1 MSAEIQSNDQV
12 VMHKVGAWH
21 GMGIVVDKD
30 MTPRQAAMKVFPWEA
45 EEHDM
50 IVRFNG
56 QQQMI
61 DGYKA
66 LLRSDDHMQLGIVA
80 SGYHVLQ
87 PYDMADF
94 AEALLEGGQVKIETA
109 GSIRGGKRLWFL
121 LKGEPFNVA
130 LGDEIYPYFLL
141 SNGYDGLSCF
151 AGTPTTIRTV
161 CSNTFHMVVPH
172 VDTGELGTAA
182 FKIRHTANAM
192 ERIAEAREA
201 IKNYGKSI
209 EAQKEFANILVAKD
223 VTQEVVQKFFLECY
237 TADFGEIPENP
248 KDGFEERRRMKA
260 QSAYLSFSKRFDDE
274 RQIAG
279 ANMWNA
285 MNAYTG
291 LVQHDQKA
299 RGKDDVDRLERR
311 VESNLFGLNT
321 DRTQAAALRA
331 FKVALSA

>member
-1 MSAEIQSNDQV
+1 MSHEIQSNDQV
-12 VMHKVGAWH
+12 IMHKEGAWH
-21 GMGIVVDKD
+21 GMGIVADKG
-30 MTPRQAAMKVFPWEA
+30 MTPREAAKRVFPWTACER
-45 EEHDM
+45 DM
-50 IVRFNG
+50 IINWNG
-56 QQQMI
+56 HQQI
-61 DGYKA
+61 VDGYK
-66 LLRSDDHMQLGIVA
+66 LLVRDDDGTQLGVV
-80 SGYHVLQ
+80 SQTYHVLQ

-94 AEALLEGGQVKIETA
+94 AEALIEHGKVIIETA

-130 LGDEIYPYFLL
+130 LGDQIYPYFLL

-151 AGTPTTIRTV
+151 AGTPTTIRAV

-172 VDTGELGTAA
+172 VDTGELGSAA

-192 ERIAEAREA
+192 QRIEEARNA
-201 IKNYGKSI
+201 IKNYGKSL
-209 EAQKEFANILVAKD
+209 EEQKKFIDILVAKD
-223 VTQEVVQKFFLECY
+223 VTQESVQKFFLECY
-237 TADFGEIPENP
+237 IADYGEIPENP

-279 ANMWNA
+279 SNMWNA

-299 RGKDDVDRLERR
+299 RGKDDKDRLEKR

-321 DRTQAAALRA
+321 ERTHAAATRA